1 MSIKRIRRTT
11 QLVCLISLLALSLAY
26 AGELH
31 AGALAQESDVTANDV
46 TANEVN
52 DIAQSLW
59 CPLCS
64 GVRLDSCYL
73 SACIQM
79 KDEIALML
87 EEGKEESEI
96 QQYFLDQYGP
106 QILGEPPRE
115 GFNLLAWILPFLVLL
130 GGAVFLVLRLRP
142 TRRVA
147 PAALASTGDSAASA
161 GDSAVSAIDDDPL
174 HQRLKEELS
183 QYD

>member
-46 TANEVN
+46 TANDVN

-147 PAALASTGDSAASA
+147 PAALASTGDSA
-161 GDSAVSAIDDDPL
+161 VSAIDDDPL